1 MCVTS
6 FVSNLYNQYNIK
18 VITITIFIFGYTL
31 LEYKLLKKRVYILE
45 QQKKRTF
52 FKPYCTIFEYSLE
65 FDQIRPKD
73 VIDIVYT
80 KEDVVKKEAVEWQYA
95 DVIQQ
100 HVDPIQLKEK
110 NILIAIKEDAT
121 CWGRWAKEESS
132 VWMQLTDG
140 QFSKSIFRS
149 GWSI

>member
-1 MCVTS
+1 M
-6 FVSNLYNQYNIK
+6 
-18 VITITIFIFGYTL
+18 
-31 LEYKLLKKRVYILE
+31 
-45 QQKKRTF
+45 
-52 FKPYCTIFEYSLE
+52 
-65 FDQIRPKD
+65 
-73 VIDIVYT
+73 IDIVYT
-80 KEDVVKKEAVEWQYA
+80 KEDVVKEEAVEWQYA

-140 QFSKSIFRS
+140 QFSKSILSKRMVHLTIREGVLS
-149 GWSI
+149 GCYVLTDDGKTTEQRVAFCHYIECLKTSLMS